1 MYMLRVCAAPRNTCG
16 GAHTRVPPDRAC
28 LCGDPNEGRQ
38 ASKLGRAAA
47 ARAAI
52 LLESGWKNVRRGSRR
67 VRTGGGGEEGGPPRP
82 PRRWFPFRGGGGRLR
97 RQVATLPRGINTG
110 VWCPRGGREGGGGK
124 GDDLASEFREW
135 WTRTRREVIYGS
147 SGDRRRKEKKVV

>member
-1 MYMLRVCAAPRNTCG
+1 MLRVCAAPRNTCG

-67 VRTGGGGEEGGPPRP
+67 VRTGGGGEEGGHLVRLAGG
-82 PRRWFPFRGGGGRLR
+82 FRFEEGGGCGGRL
-97 RQVATLPRGINTG
+97 PRY
-110 VWCPRGGREGGGGK
+110 RGE
-124 GDDLASEFREW
+124 
-135 WTRTRREVIYGS
+135 
-147 SGDRRRKEKKVV
+147 